1 MTDQKFDLKYIGI
14 ILVIAGV
21 LGAALSVG
29 ADYIGV
35 NVTQGDQDYKEFG
48 WVQGVGLAAG
58 VIMIIAG
65 AVVFM
70 KFSKKPEEEETKE
83 DGSEGSDEEFVCP
96 TCGASVVSD
105 AGECSECGE
114 KFEEEEFECP
124 TCSAKIASDAKKC
137 SECGEVFEEE
147 APAKKAPK
155 EEVAPKESAAP
166 AAEPAAD
173 EYECPTCGAKVQS
186 SATKCPECGEVFE
199 EGGVEEYECP
209 TCGGKVASGD
219 TKCPECGEEFE

>member
-21 LGAALSVG
+21 LGAALSGG
-29 ADYIGV
+29 ADYLGV
-35 NVTQGDQDYKEFG
+35 NFTQKDPDYKEFG
-48 WVQGVGLAAG
+48 WVQGVGVAAG

-65 AVVFM
+65 AVVVL
-70 KFSKKPEEEETKE
+70 KFSKKDEEGEKKET
-83 DGSEGSDEEFVCP
+83 GAEGEDEEFVCP
-96 TCGASVVSD
+96 TCGASVASD

-124 TCSAKIASDAKKC
+124 TCSAKVASDAKKC

-147 APAKKAPK
+147 APAKKGPK
-155 EEVAPKESAAP
+155 EEEVPKDSAAP
-166 AAEPAAD
+166 AAEAAVD

-209 TCGGKVASGD
+209 TCGAKVASGD